1 MGGEQGRTLGVR
13 LATREKNIF
22 KEELV
27 IMATTLEIIR
37 GISQAAANAYDGA
50 LDDKGE
56 PLKVG
61 LKREE
66 GDPILDKRVMDGF
79 SVKFHGNLLS
89 ILYHAEVDLKNVHG
103 SKFEGEVE
111 QMIEDIASFLKKE
124 YKKVTGNTLSLT
136 KDGEASVHLEYMSRI
151 RCWVTA
157 NCSYKIGGIDEVEPV
172 SKDSEDRI
180 EKNFRDFLNLG
191 ANK

>member
-1 MGGEQGRTLGVR
+1 
-13 LATREKNIF
+13 
-22 KEELV
+22 
-27 IMATTLEIIR
+27 MATTLEIIR

-50 LDDKGE
+50 LDDKEG

-79 SVKFHGNLLS
+79 GVKFHGNLLS
-89 ILYHAEVDLKNVHG
+89 ILYHGEVDLKKVHG
-103 SKFEGEVE
+103 AKFEGEVE

-124 YKKVTGNTLSLT
+124 YKKVTGDTLSLT
-136 KDGEASVHLEYMSRI
+136 KDGEPHVHLEYISRI

-157 NCSYKIGGIDEVEPV
+157 KCSYRIGGVDEVKPV
-172 SKDSEDRI
+172 SKESEDRI
-180 EKNFRDFLNLG
+180 EKNFKDFLNLG